1 MRRKSIVAGRLAK
14 KDMRG
19 YGCWH
24 EDVKC
29 LPQSVST
36 GVLIVNSKIG
46 MMDADVVGGKR
57 YGSSYPSVYY
67 IKDVLFF

>member
-1 MRRKSIVAGRLAK
+1 M
-14 KDMRG
+14 
-19 YGCWH
+19 
-24 EDVKC
+24 
-29 LPQSVST
+29 ST